1 MANHPLK
8 NDGTG
13 SGAADAARFL
23 LIKPDLPDG
32 SRRADAV
39 FQQPAKPAGSSNR

>member
-13 SGAADAARFL
+13 SGAAQTARFL

-32 SRRADAV
+32 LRRAAPV
-39 FQQPAKPAGSSNR
+39 F